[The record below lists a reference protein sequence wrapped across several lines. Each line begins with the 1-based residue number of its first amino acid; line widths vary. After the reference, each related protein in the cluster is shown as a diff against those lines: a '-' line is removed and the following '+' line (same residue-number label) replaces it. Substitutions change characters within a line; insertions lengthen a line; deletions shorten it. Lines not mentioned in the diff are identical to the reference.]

1 MKNLLSLACI
11 VLFMASCSSIN
22 KKETHEEVTKLTVSG
37 DTVIVPDD
45 SPILSKIKL
54 ETAVSR
60 NCSIEYMTTGTVKSL
75 SDCVADISAPFNGRI
90 IRSYVRLG
98 QKVKAGS
105 PLFEITSPEY
115 FETIKSYMQSKQEK
129 DLNEKNYNRKKD
141 MFENGVGSKK
151 EYEEAESAYQLSL
164 KEFEFVAASIR
175 VFNTDPENVN
185 MDKPLIVYSP
195 INGEVVKTD
204 ITSGQYIK
212 TDSDPVL
219 KIADLKNV
227 WVVARVKEKNIG
239 MINKQ
244 NKVQIFTEAFPDK
257 PVIGSV
263 DYIGNI
269 MDEQTRSV
277 EVYVLCENH
286 DNMLKPGMF
295 ATVSFVQDIT
305 GAMIVPEQAVLQEEN
320 KSYLYARSDKNMFIK
335 KMVTVSSNGEKN
347 LIVHNGIMPGDV
359 IVADGGVYLR

>member
-1 MKNLLSLACI
+1 MKKLLPMLCMMLCLLS
-11 VLFMASCSSIN
+11 CSKSG
-22 KKETHEEVTKLTVSG
+22 KTEKTEKETHLTVSG
-37 DTVIVPDD
+37 DTVIVPED
-45 SPILSKIKL
+45 SPILSKITL
-54 ETAVSR
+54 QTAVSK

-75 SDCVADISAPFNGRI
+75 SDCIADISAPFNGRI
-90 IRSYVRLG
+90 IRSYVKLG

-105 PLFEITSPEY
+105 PLFEISSPEY
-115 FETIKSYMQSKQEK
+115 FETIKSYLQAKQEK
-129 DLNEKNYNRKKD
+129 ELNEKNFNRKKD

-151 EYEEAESAYQLSL
+151 EFEEAESAYQLSL
-164 KEFEFVAASIR
+164 KESEFAAASIR
-175 VFNTDPENVN
+175 VFNTDPESVSLE
-185 MDKPLIVYSP
+185 KPMIVYSP

-204 ITSGQYIK
+204 FTTGQYIK
-212 TDSDPVL
+212 ADADPVI
-219 KIADLKNV
+219 KIADLKKV

-239 MINKQ
+239 MINSE
-244 NKVQIFTEAFPDK
+244 NKVQIFTEAYPDK
-257 PVIGSV
+257 PVVGTV

-295 ATVSFVQDIT
+295 ATVSFVQDIA
-305 GAMIVPEQAVLQEEN
+305 GAMIVPEKAVLQEEN
-320 KSYLYARSDKNMFIK
+320 KSYLYARTDKNMFIK
-335 KMVTVSSNGEKN
+335 KIVTVSSNGEKN